1 MYQLYIANKN
11 YSSWSLRP
19 WVLMRAQG
27 IAFTEHQVPF
37 GNLPG
42 QPDFGSFSPTA
53 SVPVLV
59 DGELTVWDSMSIVEY
74 LAERHQGV
82 WPADPAARA
91 WARSA
96 AAEMHSSF
104 RNLRNICGMSC
115 GVRVGLNEVPAG
127 LKADIA
133 RVGEL
138 WNQGL
143 DRFGGPFLAGET
155 FTAVDAFFAPV
166 IFRAQTYALD
176 FGGRSGDYV
185 ALMLEQ
191 PAMREW
197 YDAALAET
205 WRDQPHEDE
214 VLAVGTITLDMR
226 ARA

>member
-19 WVLMRAQG
+19 WALMRGQG
-27 IAFTEHQVPF
+27 IAFIERQVPF

-42 QPDFGSFSPTA
+42 QPDFGSFSPTS
-53 SVPVLV
+53 SVPVLI
-59 DGELTVWDSMSIVEY
+59 DGDLTVWDSLAIVEY

-82 WPADPAARA
+82 WPLDVATRA

-96 AAEMHSSF
+96 AAEMHSGF

-115 GVRVGLNEVPAG
+115 GVRVRLTDRPAG
-127 LKADIA
+127 LEAEIA
-133 RVGEL
+133 RIGEL
-138 WNQGL
+138 WNEGIE
-143 DRFGGPFLAGET
+143 RFGGPFLAGDR

-176 FGGRSGDYV
+176 FGGRANDYV
-185 ALMLEQ
+185 AFMLEQ
-191 PAMREW
+191 PAMCEW
-197 YDAALAET
+197 YEAALAET

-214 VLAVGTITLDMR
+214 ITAAGTITEDLR
-226 ARA
+226 ARS